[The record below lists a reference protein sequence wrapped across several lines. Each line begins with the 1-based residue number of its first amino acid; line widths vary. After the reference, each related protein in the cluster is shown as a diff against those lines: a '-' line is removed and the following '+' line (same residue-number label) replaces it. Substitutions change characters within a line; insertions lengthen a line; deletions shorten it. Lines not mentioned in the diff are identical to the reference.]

1 MTATIIAEDFAGM
14 RTQGLGLAE
23 TAGWEAHFCPVHARP
38 FWSNLSSRFWL
49 RPLSCIE
56 PIALPPQTN
65 VLIGVGGTGGI
76 IGRALARK
84 YHLPIV
90 QIQNP
95 RRQFKR
101 FDVIIANP
109 HDGIAGENILISRN
123 ALHPVTPQK
132 LESARQQWHSHLR
145 RDHRPLLAVM
155 IGGAN
160 GRFTLG
166 PREAAHMA
174 DTIIAYTQHHNM
186 QTIVTPSRRT
196 GADVITVLREHLT
209 PHGIRLETGEGD
221 ANPYMGMLACAD
233 MIAVTTDSVSMI
245 SEAVATPAPVMIL
258 PLPGR
263 SQRIGQFI
271 AALEKDDRIRP
282 FSIEHTSWTVR
293 PLDDTPDIAR
303 EMRRRL
309 KL

>member
-23 TAGWEAHFCPVHARP
+23 TAGWDGQFCPIQAHP
-38 FWSNLSSRFWL
+38 LWKNISSRFWL
-49 RPLSCIE
+49 RPLSCIQ
-56 PIALPPQTN
+56 PITLPPQTR

-76 IGRALARK
+76 VGRALARK

-132 LESARQQWHSHLR
+132 LESARQTWHHRLG

-166 PREAAHMA
+166 PKEAAQIA
-174 DTIIAYTQHHNM
+174 DTIIAYTQHHTM

-196 GADVITVLREHLT
+196 GADVIAVLRERLT
-209 PHGIRLETGEGD
+209 PHDIRLETGTGD
-221 ANPYMGMLACAD
+221 DNPYMGMLACAD

-245 SEAVATPAPVMIL
+245 SEAVATTAPVMIL

-271 AALEKDDRIRP
+271 TALEKDDRIRP

-293 PLDDTPDIAR
+293 PLDDTPDIAT